1 MTTKQT
7 HQVVLG
13 DGRVEQRVSTSRA
26 YTHAIV
32 CEVTEAEKAAEIRTH
47 ELRVAETVAEI
58 ADLEPKAATPEAKAA
73 HAEAQRLESYW
84 EAEIAVE
91 PRWDGG
97 PVVARRHAT
106 LGGLC
111 EIETQAALDA
121 HYEALRA
128 HMDYM
133 PETDRD
139 GRNLRALVATTP
151 LLAAVKATDGYR
163 TLKAQALF
171 VSGFDIF
178 TGVNERKYGNK
189 VYSLASARERLA
201 ARQAA
206 LVLAREQ
213 AVGPESQGVMGWAG
227 SARLAANRVAA
238 EKASRPLARV
248 FALETQAVERA
259 VKHRAKKA
267 AK

>member
-1 MTTKQT
+1 MTTKRT

-13 DGRVEQRVSTSRA
+13 DGRTEQRVSTSRA

-73 HAEAQRLESYW
+73 HAEAARLESYW
-84 EAEIAVE
+84 EARIDQA

-97 PVVARRHAT
+97 ARDEARWLT
-106 LGGLC
+106 LSRGLH
-111 EIETQAALDA
+111 EVETQAQLDA
-121 HYEALRA
+121 HYEALRS
-128 HMDYM
+128 HMDHM

-139 GRNLRALVATTP
+139 GRPLRALVAITP
-151 LLAAVKATDGYR
+151 RLKAVKALDDAP
-163 TLKAQALF
+163 KARRLF
-171 VSGFDIF
+171 VCGFNIA
-178 TGVNERKYGNK
+178 TGVTERKYGNA
-189 VYSLASARERLA
+189 VHALASARERLA

-206 LVLAREQ
+206 LVIAREQ

-248 FALETQAVERA
+248 FALETVAVERT
-259 VKHRAKKA
+259 VKHRAKKE
-267 AK
+267 KK